1 MAVSALEI
9 VAALD
14 RAWQSIRARHPEV
27 PPVVLL
33 LGPSPSRAGARFRTH
48 GCYLGPGWTLREA
61 QLRSE
66 AAMQEY
72 HHAVARLDR
81 SEGFREQLAA
91 SVEASHHAMAG
102 LYGELASSLP
112 EVFVATE
119 LIDAG
124 ANEMFK
130 VLLHEAVHAIAQARG
145 IKDTSRQG
153 RYHNARFRALAQ
165 EAGLEPEPRDPVIG
179 FSPTT
184 LSATAAQ
191 EYETALGELSAALAG
206 QAGPQDSGSRRRRT
220 RPGLRVR
227 LMGADDAPSNR
238 AGRRDGHVQ
247 DVRWRTVGPGGDGR
261 RARYAASQ
269 RVQ

>member
-1 MAVSALEI
+1 MVSALEI

-14 RAWQSIRARHPEV
+14 RAWQLIMVRHPEV

-48 GCYLGPGWTLREA
+48 GCYLGAGWTLREA

-66 AAMQEY
+66 AAMEEY
-72 HHAVARLDR
+72 HRVVARLDR
-81 SEGFREQLAA
+81 REGLQEQLAA

-119 LIDAG
+119 MIAAG

-145 IKDTSRQG
+145 VKDTSRQG
-153 RYHNARFRALAQ
+153 RYHNARFRVLAK
-165 EAGLEPEPRDPVIG
+165 EAGLEPEPRNPVIG

-184 LSATAAQ
+184 LTATAAQ
-191 EYETALGELSAALAG
+191 E
-206 QAGPQDSGSRRRRT
+206 
-220 RPGLRVR
+220 
-227 LMGADDAPSNR
+227 
-238 AGRRDGHVQ
+238 
-247 DVRWRTVGPGGDGR
+247 
-261 RARYAASQ
+261 
-269 RVQ
+269 

>member
-1 MAVSALEI
+1 MNDDTGMVSALEI

-14 RAWQSIRARHPEV
+14 RAWQSIRVRHPEV

-48 GCYLGPGWTLREA
+48 GCYLGAGWTLREA

-66 AAMQEY
+66 AAMEEY
-72 HHAVARLDR
+72 HRAVARLDA
-81 SEGFREQLAA
+81 SEALQEQLAA
-91 SVEASHHAMAG
+91 SVEASHYAMAG

-119 LIDAG
+119 MIAAG

-153 RYHNARFRALAQ
+153 RYHNARFRLLAK
-165 EAGLEPEPRDPVIG
+165 EAGLEPEPRNPVIG
-179 FSPTT
+179 FSPAT
-184 LSATAAQ
+184 LTATAAQ

-206 QAGPQDSGSRRRRT
+206 QAGPQDRAAAAAARGPVCQCGAWVPMTRRRIE
-220 RPGLRVR
+220 PV
-227 LMGADDAPSNR
+227 
-238 AGRRDGHVQ
+238 AG
-247 DVRWRTVGPGGDGR
+247 TVMCRMCGGEP
-261 RARYAASQ
+261 
-269 RVQ
+269 